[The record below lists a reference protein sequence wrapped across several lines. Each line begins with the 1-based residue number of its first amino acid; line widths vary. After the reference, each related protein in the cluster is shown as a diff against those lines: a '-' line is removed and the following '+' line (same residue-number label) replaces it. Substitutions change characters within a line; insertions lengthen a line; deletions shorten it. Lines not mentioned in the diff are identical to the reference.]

1 MILRMNNNEIY
12 GNQVGLNSFMAK
24 MYGFM
29 AGAVAISAVTAY
41 LISNVYQVQAL
52 TFFANNRWAVWGILI
67 LQVVLVMSMSFKADR
82 SPAMSLTGLGLYSVL
97 EGLFFGLIVQ
107 VYSSQDVTMA
117 FVSAIV
123 MFIVL
128 ALMGTNTKKDL
139 SGIGRQAMAA
149 LIALIIVMIINIF
162 LKSSIITLAF
172 SFIGV
177 IIFAALIAW
186 DSQRFR
192 QMYIQYGNQINT
204 TNLAIMGALQLY
216 LDFVNLFIQLL
227 NIFTGLGGNKD

>member
-1 MILRMNNNEIY
+1 MNNNEIY
-12 GNQVGLNSFMAK
+12 GNQAGLNSFMTK

-117 FVSAIV
+117 FVSATV
-123 MFIVL
+123 MFTVL

-139 SGIGRQAMAA
+139 SEIGRQAMAA

-162 LKSSIITLAF
+162 LRSSIITLAF

-177 IIFAALIAW
+177 VIFAALIAW

>member
-1 MILRMNNNEIY
+1 MNNNEIY
-12 GNQVGLNSFMAK
+12 GNQAGLNSFMTK

-52 TFFANNRWAVWGILI
+52 TFFSNNRWAVWGILI

-117 FVSAIV
+117 FVSVTV
-123 MFIVL
+123 MFTVL

-162 LKSSIITLAF
+162 LRSSIITLAF

-177 IIFAALIAW
+177 VIFAALIAW

>member
-1 MILRMNNNEIY
+1 MNNNEIY
-12 GNQVGLNSFMAK
+12 GNQAGLNSFMTK

-117 FVSAIV
+117 FVSATV
-123 MFIVL
+123 MFTVL
-128 ALMGTNTKKDL
+128 ALMETNTKKDL

-162 LKSSIITLAF
+162 LRSSIITLAF

-177 IIFAALIAW
+177 VIFAALIAW

>member
-1 MILRMNNNEIY
+1 MNNNEIY
-12 GNQVGLNSFMAK
+12 GNQAGLNSFMTK

-52 TFFANNRWAVWGILI
+52 TFFSNNRWAVWGILI

-117 FVSAIV
+117 FVSATV
-123 MFIVL
+123 MFTVL

-139 SGIGRQAMAA
+139 SGIGRQATAA

-162 LKSSIITLAF
+162 LRSSIITLAF

-177 IIFAALIAW
+177 VIFAALIAW

>member
-1 MILRMNNNEIY
+1 MNNNEIY

-117 FVSAIV
+117 FVSATV

-162 LKSSIITLAF
+162 LRSSIITLAF

-177 IIFAALIAW
+177 VIFAALIAW

>member
-1 MILRMNNNEIY
+1 MNNNEIY
-12 GNQVGLNSFMAK
+12 GNQAGLNSFMTK

-52 TFFANNRWAVWGILI
+52 TFFSNNRWAVWKILI

-117 FVSAIV
+117 FVSATV
-123 MFIVL
+123 MFTVL

-162 LKSSIITLAF
+162 LRSSIITLAF

-177 IIFAALIAW
+177 VIFAALIAW

>member
-1 MILRMNNNEIY
+1 MNNNEIY
-12 GNQVGLNSFMAK
+12 SNQAGLNSFMTK

-29 AGAVAISAVTAY
+29 AGAVAMSAITAY
-41 LISNVYQVQAL
+41 LISNVYRVQAL

-117 FVSAIV
+117 FVSATV

>member
-1 MILRMNNNEIY
+1 MNNEIY
-12 GNQVGLNSFMAK
+12 GNQAGLNSFMTK

-117 FVSAIV
+117 FVSATV
-123 MFIVL
+123 MFTVL

-162 LKSSIITLAF
+162 LRSSIITLAF

-177 IIFAALIAW
+177 VIFAALIAW

>member
-1 MILRMNNNEIY
+1 MNNNEIY
-12 GNQVGLNSFMAK
+12 RNQAGLNSFMAK

-117 FVSAIV
+117 FVSATV

>member
-1 MILRMNNNEIY
+1 MNNNEIY

-29 AGAVAISAVTAY
+29 AGAVAMSAITAY
-41 LISNVYQVQAL
+41 LISNVYRVQAL
-52 TFFANNRWAVWGILI
+52 TFFANNRWAIWGILI

-117 FVSAIV
+117 FVSATV

-192 QMYIQYGNQINT
+192 QMYIQYGNQINA

>member
-1 MILRMNNNEIY
+1 MNNNEIY

-117 FVSAIV
+117 FVSATV

-204 TNLAIMGALQLY
+204 TNLAIMGAVQLY

>member
-1 MILRMNNNEIY
+1 MNNNEIY
-12 GNQVGLNSFMAK
+12 GNQAGLNSFMTK

-52 TFFANNRWAVWGILI
+52 TFFSNNRWAVWGILI

-117 FVSAIV
+117 FVSATV
-123 MFIVL
+123 MFTVL

-162 LKSSIITLAF
+162 LRSSIITLAF
-172 SFIGV
+172 SFIGIV
-177 IIFAALIAW
+177 IFAALIAW

>member
-1 MILRMNNNEIY
+1 MNNNEIY
-12 GNQVGLNSFMAK
+12 GNQAGLNSFMTK

-52 TFFANNRWAVWGILI
+52 TFFSNNRWAVWGILI

-82 SPAMSLTGLGLYSVL
+82 SPAMSLTGLELYSVL

-117 FVSAIV
+117 FVSATV
-123 MFIVL
+123 MFTVL

-162 LKSSIITLAF
+162 LRSSIITLAF

-177 IIFAALIAW
+177 VIFAALIAW

>member
-1 MILRMNNNEIY
+1 MNNNEIY
-12 GNQVGLNSFMAK
+12 GNQAGLNSFMAK
-24 MYGFM
+24 MYSFM

-117 FVSAIV
+117 FVSATV

>member
-1 MILRMNNNEIY
+1 MNNNEIY
-12 GNQVGLNSFMAK
+12 GNQAGLNSFMTK

-107 VYSSQDVTMA
+107 VYSSQDVTMS
-117 FVSAIV
+117 FVSATV
-123 MFIVL
+123 MFTVL

-162 LKSSIITLAF
+162 LRSSIITLAF

-177 IIFAALIAW
+177 VIFAALIAW

>member
-1 MILRMNNNEIY
+1 MNNNEIY
-12 GNQVGLNSFMAK
+12 SNQAGLNSFMTK

-29 AGAVAISAVTAY
+29 AGAVAMSAITAY
-41 LISNVYQVQAL
+41 LISNVYRVQAL
-52 TFFANNRWAVWGILI
+52 TFFANNRWAIWGILI
-67 LQVVLVMSMSFKADR
+67 LQVVLVMSMSFKAGR

-117 FVSAIV
+117 FVSATV

-192 QMYIQYGNQINT
+192 QMYIQYGNQVNA

-227 NIFTGLGGNKD
+227 NIFIGLGGNKD

>member
-12 GNQVGLNSFMAK
+12 GNQAGLNSFMTK

-52 TFFANNRWAVWGILI
+52 TFFSNNRWAVWGILI

-117 FVSAIV
+117 FVSATV
-123 MFIVL
+123 MFTVL

-162 LKSSIITLAF
+162 LRSSIITLAF

-177 IIFAALIAW
+177 VIFAALIAW

-192 QMYIQYGNQINT
+192 QMYIQYGNQINA

>member
-1 MILRMNNNEIY
+1 MNNNEIY
-12 GNQVGLNSFMAK
+12 GNQAGLNSFMTK

-52 TFFANNRWAVWGILI
+52 TFFSNNRWAVWGILI

-117 FVSAIV
+117 FVSATV
-123 MFIVL
+123 MFTVL

-139 SGIGRQAMAA
+139 SGIGRQTMAA

-162 LKSSIITLAF
+162 LRSSIITLAF

-177 IIFAALIAW
+177 VIFAALIAW

>member
-1 MILRMNNNEIY
+1 MNNNEIY
-12 GNQVGLNSFMAK
+12 GNQAGLNSFMTK

-52 TFFANNRWAVWGILI
+52 TFFSNNRWAVWGILI

-117 FVSAIV
+117 FVSATV

-162 LKSSIITLAF
+162 LRSSIITLAF

-177 IIFAALIAW
+177 VIFAALIAW

-192 QMYIQYGNQINT
+192 QMYIQYGNQINA

>member
-1 MILRMNNNEIY
+1 MNNNEIY
-12 GNQVGLNSFMAK
+12 GNQAGLNSFMTK

-107 VYSSQDVTMA
+107 VYSGQDVTKA
-117 FVSAIV
+117 FVSATV
-123 MFIVL
+123 MFTVL

-162 LKSSIITLAF
+162 LRSSIITLAF

-177 IIFAALIAW
+177 VIFAALIAW

>member
-1 MILRMNNNEIY
+1 MNNNEIY
-12 GNQVGLNSFMAK
+12 GHQAGLNSFMAK

-117 FVSAIV
+117 FVSATV

-162 LKSSIITLAF
+162 LKSSIITLVF

-192 QMYIQYGNQINT
+192 QMYIQYGNQVNA

>member
-1 MILRMNNNEIY
+1 MNNNEIY

-117 FVSAIV
+117 FVSATV

-186 DSQRFR
+186 DSPRFR

>member
-1 MILRMNNNEIY
+1 MNNNEIY

>member
-1 MILRMNNNEIY
+1 MNNNEIY
-12 GNQVGLNSFMAK
+12 RNQAGLNSFMAK

-107 VYSSQDVTMA
+107 VYSSKDVTMA
-117 FVSAIV
+117 FVSATV

>member
-1 MILRMNNNEIY
+1 MNNNEIY
-12 GNQVGLNSFMAK
+12 GNQAGLNSFMTK

-82 SPAMSLTGLGLYSVL
+82 SPAMSLTGLGLYLVL

-117 FVSAIV
+117 FVSATV
-123 MFIVL
+123 MFTVL

-162 LKSSIITLAF
+162 LRSSIITLAF

-177 IIFAALIAW
+177 VIFAALIAW

>member
-1 MILRMNNNEIY
+1 MNNNEIY
-12 GNQVGLNSFMAK
+12 GNQAGLNSFMTK

-52 TFFANNRWAVWGILI
+52 TFFANNRWAVWRILI

-117 FVSAIV
+117 FVSATV
-123 MFIVL
+123 MFTVL

-162 LKSSIITLAF
+162 LRSSIITLAF

-177 IIFAALIAW
+177 VIFAALIAW

-192 QMYIQYGNQINT
+192 QMYIQYGNQINA

>member
-1 MILRMNNNEIY
+1 MNNNEIY
-12 GNQVGLNSFMAK
+12 GNQAGLNSFMTK

-82 SPAMSLTGLGLYSVL
+82 SPAMSLTGLGLYSVF

-117 FVSAIV
+117 FV
-123 MFIVL
+123 
-128 ALMGTNTKKDL
+128 
-139 SGIGRQAMAA
+139 
-149 LIALIIVMIINIF
+149 
-162 LKSSIITLAF
+162 
-172 SFIGV
+172 
-177 IIFAALIAW
+177 
-186 DSQRFR
+186 
-192 QMYIQYGNQINT
+192 
-204 TNLAIMGALQLY
+204 
-216 LDFVNLFIQLL
+216 
-227 NIFTGLGGNKD
+227 

>member
-1 MILRMNNNEIY
+1 MNNNEIY
-12 GNQVGLNSFMAK
+12 GNQAGLNSFMTK

-117 FVSAIV
+117 FVSATV
-123 MFIVL
+123 MFTVL
-128 ALMGTNTKKDL
+128 ASMGTNTKKDL

-162 LKSSIITLAF
+162 LRSSIITLAF

-177 IIFAALIAW
+177 VIFAALIAW

>member
-12 GNQVGLNSFMAK
+12 GNQAGLNSFMTK

-117 FVSAIV
+117 FVSATV
-123 MFIVL
+123 MFTVL

-162 LKSSIITLAF
+162 LRSSIITLAF

-177 IIFAALIAW
+177 VIFAALIAW

>member
-1 MILRMNNNEIY
+1 MNNNEIY
-12 GNQVGLNSFMAK
+12 SNQAGLNSFMTK

-29 AGAVAISAVTAY
+29 AGAVAMSAITAY
-41 LISNVYQVQAL
+41 LISNVYRVQAL
-52 TFFANNRWAVWGILI
+52 TFFANNRWAIWGILI

-117 FVSAIV
+117 FVSATV

-162 LKSSIITLAF
+162 LKSSIITLTF

-192 QMYIQYGNQINT
+192 QMYIQYGNQVNA

>member
-1 MILRMNNNEIY
+1 MNNNEIY
-12 GNQVGLNSFMAK
+12 SNQAGLNSFMTK

-29 AGAVAISAVTAY
+29 AGAVAVSAITAY
-41 LISNVYQVQAL
+41 LISNVYRVQAL
-52 TFFANNRWAVWGILI
+52 TFFANNRWAIWGILI

-117 FVSAIV
+117 FVSATV

-192 QMYIQYGNQINT
+192 QMYIQYGNQVNA

>member
-117 FVSAIV
+117 FVSATV

-162 LKSSIITLAF
+162 LRSSIITLAF

-177 IIFAALIAW
+177 VIFAALIAW

-192 QMYIQYGNQINT
+192 QMYIQYGNQINA

>member
-1 MILRMNNNEIY
+1 MNNNVFY
-12 GNQVGLNSFMAK
+12 VNQAGLYIFMNK
-24 MYGFM
+24 MYVFM

-117 FVSAIV
+117 FVSATV
-123 MFIVL
+123 MFTVL

-162 LKSSIITLAF
+162 LRSSIITLAF

-177 IIFAALIAW
+177 VIFAALIAW

>member
-1 MILRMNNNEIY
+1 MNNNEIY
-12 GNQVGLNSFMAK
+12 RNQAGLNSFMAK

-52 TFFANNRWAVWGILI
+52 TFFSNNRWAVWGILI

-117 FVSAIV
+117 FVSATV
-123 MFIVL
+123 MFTVL

-162 LKSSIITLAF
+162 LRSSIITLAF

-177 IIFAALIAW
+177 VIFAALIAW

-192 QMYIQYGNQINT
+192 QMYIQYGNQINA

>member
-1 MILRMNNNEIY
+1 MNNNEIY
-12 GNQVGLNSFMAK
+12 GNQAGLNSFMTK

-97 EGLFFGLIVQ
+97 GGLFFRLIVQ

-117 FVSAIV
+117 FVSATV
-123 MFIVL
+123 MFTVL

-162 LKSSIITLAF
+162 LRSSIITLAF

-177 IIFAALIAW
+177 VIFAALIAW

>member
-1 MILRMNNNEIY
+1 MNNNEIY

-117 FVSAIV
+117 FVSATV

-162 LKSSIITLAF
+162 LRSSIITLAF

-177 IIFAALIAW
+177 VIFAALIAW

-204 TNLAIMGALQLY
+204 TSLAIMGALQLY

>member
-1 MILRMNNNEIY
+1 MNNNEIY
-12 GNQVGLNSFMAK
+12 RNQAGLNSFMAK

-52 TFFANNRWAVWGILI
+52 TFFSNNRWAVWGILI
-67 LQVVLVMSMSFKADR
+67 LQVVLVMSMSLKADR

-117 FVSAIV
+117 FVSATV
-123 MFIVL
+123 MFTVL

>member
-1 MILRMNNNEIY
+1 MNNNEIY
-12 GNQVGLNSFMAK
+12 GNQAGLNSFMTK

-52 TFFANNRWAVWGILI
+52 TFFSNNRWAVWGILI

-117 FVSAIV
+117 FVSATV
-123 MFIVL
+123 MFTVL

-139 SGIGRQAMAA
+139 SGVGRQAMAA

-162 LKSSIITLAF
+162 LRSSIITLAF

-177 IIFAALIAW
+177 VIFAALIAW

-227 NIFTGLGGNKD
+227 NILTGLGGNKD